1 MGETKYI
8 VEMDGQIIAKGM
20 SLADASIL
28 IKALAEEYYK
38 QMEFGGKITLMEE
51 PRTEINNSDE

>member
-20 SLADASIL
+20 ILADAAIL
-28 IKALAEEYYK
+28 IKGLAEEYCK

-51 PRTEINNSDE
+51 PRTEINNSDK